1 MCHTRCDNV
10 HTLCTGPFLH
20 SHYSLS
26 QPLLCRLMQNTK
38 TELIGILSPMAFDFL
53 AILLRAVRISFVP
66 ILLLWS
72 MAAVTGEALKH
83 GAVMARAMVLDSQGK
98 PILVEYNE
106 DGEEVS
112 VVSWSGEF
120 KDLSIISAQ
129 EYRMEKARY
138 DIYKE
143 SRKHDL
149 AMDAEIVP
157 VEEFTQTEYKAADG
171 KTTIIKPPL
180 KSYVKSVLVR
190 GQSHRIVPSGHKG
203 AWEPLVLLSFSVDLS
218 QDVPAIPEKGTLLL
232 NDKGQVVHSTE
243 NNIAPRVGFFGD
255 ANEPQEFYSGIRK
268 HDDHIFGPVKHVK
281 VYINPEVFPGSLA
294 LTDSQGKYIMR
305 FHLPIC
311 PGGVNYTTDVWAELY
326 YANFSPYGA
335 PLLPYYLR
343 RQDSTFCYDPL
354 PVGGFLGLT
363 AYVNASGLAGSLST
377 YFYNVDLKVDVM
389 FLSGRIF
396 LRNPDG
402 SAISVGN
409 TTEYHVTAA
418 ATDRT
423 AQTFYDFDGD
433 GKYDTSEV
441 GDIEDQPQP
450 DGSIKKVFVAKA
462 NGQYQGVYFSSLPKV
477 QGQPNAVRL
486 SDRAAD
492 PAPNGLLKS
501 ISKEDLKNTDI
512 LVFRESTGQLILERS
527 GLKDE
532 EISSRVDIGLGE
544 DDKYFYYRLMLR
556 GPADYDLNI
565 GAINRHK
572 NWADWAEEYR
582 LAEPLRKREADHPK
596 SGEWVR
602 LVVINR
608 ATGYMGT
615 QRVQLMD
622 ASKNIMGMLNV
633 KLEDTFLQPP
643 NLKIWAERDHK
654 QEYGLDKGKTS
665 ANNVIGTEGASLSS
679 DEKITV
685 YTAWYD
691 EEGRPLPEGLGEDN
705 GLQYGLT
712 ARLAK
717 VTAENKLDAV
727 SHSKLSEFGIKP
739 GTHTEVLR
747 VKDNLTTEDHFYVHV
762 VGTSKHEK
770 PSFDVNPGAPPPLD
784 TRPKHATPFLVPF
797 NDESEDWKS
806 WSAWNQL
813 KRAYDAE
820 QLDSEPIKP
829 RAAYSWYLRPEY
841 QFSQLSLE
849 VESIIREYTDESG
862 NKNEQELLVE
872 QEGEGRIPT
881 IRSNDDLITVFYS
894 LIANNLNRL
903 TPLEGEQEWVF
914 GLGAS
919 EVKATIGKNR
929 EIRFDNL
936 SHIDYLDPTDL
947 LSIRLYLNHDAAN
960 TLWEWV
966 FTRNGLHVYYEVPGN
981 TQEKSKRALPKIS
994 DVNCSATTC
1003 SDIEIL
1009 SLLAPEDEGYQE
1021 VTPPMAAPETKVR
1034 TLGGMRLRF
1043 RYIPPNLDGLQVTKV
1058 TWNMG
1063 YKGRYC
1069 NRYGVDAVACV
1080 TKEANDTYEQ
1090 TQPTVPP
1097 LPNET
1102 GDWSVYWEPVK
1113 DGQEEET
1120 DWSNWAG
1127 TQTTDTGVGSSLK
1140 AEYTIPVAGTGIS
1153 GVVTPIRVTK
1163 YFDRTFTLSTRELK
1177 PATGTEEPMKG
1188 SDVAM
1193 LEAILWNIGMSPST
1207 KPGIGGVRLS
1217 TDVARSEYKTS
1228 NPSVGQMVGRFNYIS
1243 FGPIANPTQKMDM
1256 AKQNNND
1263 PIAELGLHWRHYAQ
1277 AHSYWRNA
1285 TVLYSNLDAA
1295 TITLAE
1301 SVWDGVVNYPNGIS
1315 FPNIDATY
1323 SAARHSNIQTLT
1335 GSSFSRSDILKA
1347 MAQMEVSSRQQRDY
1361 RTIVGGADERGSKG
1375 FNQLLNT
1382 YNYGASA
1389 EDGDKK
1395 AAREVTAYR
1404 ADGSSAVN
1412 HYDARFNI
1420 IAKAAWMAVYD
1431 RRSIA
1436 NGGSGG
1442 GSFYRAFAAAG
1453 STSYQGTY
1461 TWPTANPLKRIKAGS
1476 VSNAVSGTNH
1486 SDDDYERL
1494 AKGLGGYNQG
1504 AGIFSGGANKSWIN
1518 MLLDRHS
1525 PQSQDF
1531 INVKAIAYKDR
1542 SGDEKKLFANTESMR
1557 YAMSIMHDSDKLN
1570 LSYRTYVWKGGV
1582 EPDEIPVL
1590 GADGNPETDEHGA
1603 IRMQAN
1609 PKAGQDWCF
1618 GYGEQEWMSGK
1629 QWSKVKSD
1637 ASYFT
1642 NLGKPQNPVGRVNCN

>member
-1 MCHTRCDNV
+1 MT
-10 HTLCTGPFLH
+10 
-20 SHYSLS
+20 
-26 QPLLCRLMQNTK
+26 
-38 TELIGILSPMAFDFL
+38 
-53 AILLRAVRISFVP
+53 AV
-66 ILLLWS
+66 
-72 MAAVTGEALKH
+72 AGEAFKH

-106 DGEEVS
+106 NGEELS
-112 VVSWSGEF
+112 VVNWSGEF
-120 KDLSIISAQ
+120 KDLSIISVH

-138 DIYKE
+138 DIYRE

-157 VEEFTQTEYKAADG
+157 VDEFKQTEYKAADG
-171 KTTIIKPPL
+171 KTTIIKPQL

-190 GQSHRIVPSGHKG
+190 GQSNRIVPSGHKG
-203 AWEPLVLLSFSVDLS
+203 AWEPLVLLSFSIDLS

-232 NDKGQVVHSTE
+232 NDKGQVIHRTE

-255 ANEPQEFYSGIRK
+255 PNESQEFYSGIRK
-268 HDDHIFGPVKHVK
+268 YDDEIFGPVKHVK
-281 VYINPEVFPGSLA
+281 VYISPEVFPGSLA
-294 LTDSQGKYIMR
+294 LTDSQGKYSMR
-305 FHLPIC
+305 FYLPYC
-311 PGGVNYTTDVWAELY
+311 PGGFDYTTDVWAELH

-335 PLLPYYLR
+335 PLIPYYLR
-343 RQDSTFCYDPL
+343 RQDWTYCYDPL
-354 PVGGFLGLT
+354 PVGGFLGLA
-363 AYVNASGLAGSLST
+363 AYVNASAMAASLST

-402 SAISVGN
+402 SAIGVGN

-919 EVKATIGKNR
+919 EVKATIGKGG

-981 TQEKSKRALPKIS
+981 TQEKSKRALPNMADIHCGS
-994 DVNCSATTC
+994 GASGPAIC

-1009 SLLAPEDEGYQE
+1009 SLLAKEDEQPT
-1021 VTPPMAAPETKVR
+1021 VTPPNAAPQQPEPKIK
-1034 TLGGMRLRF
+1034 TLGGMRLRL
-1043 RYIPPNLDGLQVTKV
+1043 RYIPPNLDGLEVKKV
-1058 TWNMG
+1058 TWNIG

-1069 NRYGVDAVACV
+1069 NRYGVDTVGCI
-1080 TKEANDTYEQ
+1080 TKEAGSDYEHQ
-1090 TQPTVPP
+1090 FGIPQ
-1097 LPNET
+1097 LPNTT

-1113 DGQEEET
+1113 DGSEEET

-1127 TQTTDTGVGSSLK
+1127 TQTTDKGVAATMK
-1140 AEYTIPVAGTGIS
+1140 AEYTIPVQGTGSS
-1153 GVVTPIRVTK
+1153 GVVTPVKLTK
-1163 YFDRTFTLSTRELK
+1163 YFDQTFTFNTRELK

-1193 LEAILWNIGMSPST
+1193 LEAMLWQLGISPQKGSDYQANSNA
-1207 KPGIGGVRLS
+1207 GLS
-1217 TDVARSEYKTS
+1217 GNR
-1228 NPSVGQMVGRFNYIS
+1228 I
-1243 FGPIANPTQKMDM
+1243 
-1256 AKQNNND
+1256 
-1263 PIAELGLHWRHYAQ
+1263 
-1277 AHSYWRNA
+1277 
-1285 TVLYSNLDAA
+1285 YSNRGNDKKGNPRGFTENCDGTDAKVRDIYSGGWNTCA
-1295 TITLAE
+1295 AGKVAME
-1301 SVWDGVVNYPNGIS
+1301 GMVRRFQGRHIS
-1315 FPNIDATY
+1315 AKE
-1323 SAARHSNIQTLT
+1323 A
-1335 GSSFSRSDILKA
+1335 GKFSRSGGKDSSGIVDNQTLK
-1347 MAQMEVSSRQQRDY
+1347 D
-1361 RTIVGGADERGSKG
+1361 
-1375 FNQLLNT
+1375 
-1382 YNYGASA
+1382 
-1389 EDGDKK
+1389 
-1395 AAREVTAYR
+1395 
-1404 ADGSSAVN
+1404 
-1412 HYDARFNI
+1412 
-1420 IAKAAWMAVYD
+1420 
-1431 RRSIA
+1431 
-1436 NGGSGG
+1436 
-1442 GSFYRAFAAAG
+1442 
-1453 STSYQGTY
+1453 
-1461 TWPTANPLKRIKAGS
+1461 
-1476 VSNAVSGTNH
+1476 
-1486 SDDDYERL
+1486 
-1494 AKGLGGYNQG
+1494 LGGRWGEYYQVYQNTV
-1504 AGIFSGGANKSWIN
+1504 IHRHYWRWI
-1518 MLLDRHS
+1518 M
-1525 PQSQDF
+1525 
-1531 INVKAIAYKDR
+1531 
-1542 SGDEKKLFANTESMR
+1542 
-1557 YAMSIMHDSDKLN
+1557 
-1570 LSYRTYVWKGGV
+1570 
-1582 EPDEIPVL
+1582 
-1590 GADGNPETDEHGA
+1590 
-1603 IRMQAN
+1603 
-1609 PKAGQDWCF
+1609 
-1618 GYGEQEWMSGK
+1618 
-1629 QWSKVKSD
+1629 
-1637 ASYFT
+1637 
-1642 NLGKPQNPVGRVNCN
+1642 